1 MYRDRAKQPLNVSYN
16 GTIILQRC
24 KISRKILKG
33 KKFSTFFKLLY
44 VTLQPQSNYVFFS
57 ANEGNIFEIY
67 NRIN

>member
-1 MYRDRAKQPLNVSYN
+1 MYRDTPEQPRNVSYN

-44 VTLQPQSNYVFFS
+44 VTLQPQSNMWFYDTRKVLS
-57 ANEGNIFEIY
+57 LIHI
-67 NRIN
+67 

>member
-1 MYRDRAKQPLNVSYN
+1 MYRDTPEQPRNVSYN

-44 VTLQPQSNYVFFS
+44 VTLQQQSNMWFYDTRKVYS
-57 ANEGNIFEIY
+57 KSIIG
-67 NRIN
+67 

>member
-1 MYRDRAKQPLNVSYN
+1 MYRDTPEQPLNVSYN

-44 VTLQPQSNYVFFS
+44 VTLQPQS
-57 ANEGNIFEIY
+57 
-67 NRIN
+67 

>member
-1 MYRDRAKQPLNVSYN
+1 MPEQPRNVSYN

-44 VTLQPQSNYVFFS
+44 VTLQPQSNMWFYDTRKYIR
-57 ANEGNIFEIY
+57 NL
-67 NRIN
+67 

>member
-1 MYRDRAKQPLNVSYN
+1 MYRDRAKQPRNVSYN

-44 VTLQPQSNYVFFS
+44 VTLQPQSNYVFFPLTR
-57 ANEGNIFEIY
+57 EIY
-67 NRIN
+67 SKSIIG